1 LKVVAPVVACG
12 KGRLSFLQFV
22 LSSLYDGRLRYDL
35 LCFSGALS
43 MDMELVG
50 FSWYFDPSQ
59 DLQIAYPH
67 TTSVELRRR
76 IVMTPRTAVTVE
88 ALAGIL

>member
-1 LKVVAPVVACG
+1 MVVCG
-12 KGRLSFLQFV
+12 KQRLSFLQFV
-22 LSSLYDGRLRYDL
+22 LSSLYDGWLRYYL

-43 MDMELVG
+43 MDMELVE
-50 FSWYFDPSQ
+50 FSWYFDASQ

-67 TTSVELRRR
+67 TTSVELRCR

-88 ALAGIL
+88 AFTGIL